1 MSMSTAALIAP
12 SDPAERQPSSTV
24 SSPAPSGGKMSRADI
39 AQVVGRNTAAVR
51 RCYEAGLLE
60 DPSLTGVIEIGWK
73 IQVDGHVSSV
83 NIVDAPK
90 RNGAVEGCLLA
101 EIGRWDFPPSPE
113 PVVVGAYPFLL
124 DGKLLTRRGQPALR
138 RW

>member
-1 MSMSTAALIAP
+1 
-12 SDPAERQPSSTV
+12 
-24 SSPAPSGGKMSRADI
+24 MSRADI
-39 AQVVGRNTAAVR
+39 AQVVSRKAAAVR
-51 RCYEAGLLE
+51 RCYEAGLVE

-90 RNGAVEGCLLA
+90 RNSAVEGCLLS

-113 PVVVGAYPFLL
+113 PVVVGAFPFRL
-124 DGKLLTRRGQPALR
+124 DARLLTRR
-138 RW
+138 